1 MKARVAP
8 RSAQWLDPGAAT
20 ATATLGSRPRYVQ
33 LAATLISEIR
43 SGRYPVGSLLPTEF
57 ELCDEFGVS
66 RFTARAAVRL
76 LVQQGL
82 VARSPGI
89 GTRVLAALP
98 QAQYTQHMSGITDLR
113 QYASETH
120 FQVASRALVRL
131 DDNNAA
137 LLGAGAGE
145 TWLHVQGL
153 RFLAG
158 ERLPIC
164 FTDAWI
170 APRFRSVAGIDDRMT
185 QPLYQLIEQQFGC
198 TIVTVDQ
205 EIRATVLDAVQAR
218 RLGVAA
224 RGAGLWL
231 ARRYLDEH
239 GELAELAIS
248 VHAAERFTYRESF
261 RRDWQTG
268 P

>member
-1 MKARVAP
+1 MKTEVEP
-8 RSAQWLDPGAAT
+8 SRSRRELAAT
-20 ATATLGSRPRYVQ
+20 GHAAAPLGARPRYVQ
-33 LAATLISEIR
+33 LATTLISEIG
-43 SGRYPVGSLLPTEF
+43 SGRYPVGSLLPTEY

-82 VARSPGI
+82 VARSPGV

-98 QAQYTQHMSGITDLR
+98 QTQYTQHMSGITDLR
-113 QYASETH
+113 QYASETR
-120 FQVASRALVRL
+120 FQVSSSALVRL
-131 DDNNAA
+131 DDRDAR
-137 LLGAGAGE
+137 LIGAEAGE

-205 EIRATVLDAVQAR
+205 EIRATILDAAQAR

-224 RGAGLWL
+224 RSAGLWL
-231 ARRYLDEH
+231 ARRYLDQH
-239 GELAELAIS
+239 GDLAELAIS
-248 VHAAERFTYRESF
+248 VHAADRFTYRESF
-261 RRDWQTG
+261 QRNWQTG